1 MRRALLL
8 LLVLVVV
15 PAPGAAADGPVRS
28 PAALAPTRT
37 VDAGGVRLAY
47 RAFGSGRPIVFV
59 MGLSGTMDAWDPRFL
74 DAVAAQG
81 RRVVVF
87 DNEGMG
93 RSRLRPG
100 PMTIR
105 RLGDDV
111 AALIRALRLR
121 RPDVFAWSMG
131 GMIGQSFAV
140 RHPRL
145 VRRLV
150 LAATAPGDGKVV
162 PSTGRGAEVLL
173 SRSESAVGALDTL
186 FAPFATAARD
196 AYVENV
202 ALRRGAMPVGPRST
216 IDAQL
221 LASAGW
227 LSGKD
232 PDGKRVRRL
241 RMPVLVAGGE
251 LDELLPVGNSR
262 YLARRIPRARLLV
275 YRDAS
280 HMFFVQKRIVF
291 LRRMDR
297 FLG

>member
-1 MRRALLL
+1 M
-8 LLVLVVV
+8 
-15 PAPGAAADGPVRS
+15 
-28 PAALAPTRT
+28 
-37 VDAGGVRLAY
+37 RLAY

-93 RSRLRPG
+93 RSRVRPG
-100 PMTIR
+100 TMTIR

-131 GMIGQSFAV
+131 GMIGQSLAV
-140 RHPRL
+140 RHPRR

-150 LAATAPGDGKVV
+150 LAASAPGDGRVV

-173 SRSESAVGALDTL
+173 SREESPLSALDTL
-186 FAPFATAARD
+186 FAPGATAARD
-196 AYVENV
+196 AYAANV
-202 ALRRGAMPVGPRST
+202 ALRRGAAPVGPRST

-221 LASAGW
+221 GASAVW
-227 LSGKD
+227 LSGRD
-232 PDGKRVRRL
+232 PDGRRVRRL

-262 YLARRIPRARLLV
+262 YLARRIPRARLVV

-280 HMFFVQKRIVF
+280 HAFFLQKRIDF
-291 LRRMDR
+291 LRRLDR